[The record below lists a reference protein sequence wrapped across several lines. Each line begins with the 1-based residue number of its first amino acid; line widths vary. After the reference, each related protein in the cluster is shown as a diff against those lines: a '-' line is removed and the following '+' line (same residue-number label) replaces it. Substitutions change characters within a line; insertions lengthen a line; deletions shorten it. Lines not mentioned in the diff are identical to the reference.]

1 MKYKVPAD
9 MNIKEKII
17 GGVLTINQFGW
28 LMLGLLIGGGVFAC
42 IFKLLGG
49 VPAIICG
56 LLVAPIG
63 VPFAFCKKKE
73 LTLFRYLY
81 LKREFKKKRKK
92 IIYQRKIKEKDVI

>member
-17 GGVLTINQFGW
+17 GGILTINQFGW

-42 IFKLLGG
+42 TFKLLGG

-56 LLVAPIG
+56 LLFVPLGI
-63 VPFAFCKKKE
+63 PFAFYKKNE

-81 LKREFKKKRKK
+81 LKREFKKKNKK
-92 IIYQRKIKEKDVI
+92 LIYQRKIKEKEVI